1 MYAGSYRKILRG
13 VDKTL
18 AKEKMQLATVRQILE

>member
-13 VDKTL
+13 VDIFL
-18 AKEKMQLATVRQILE
+18 AKEKMQLATFRQILE